1 MAKKGPAQL
10 QVEILTDEEWERFLA
25 EREGLL
31 VVDVYSDW
39 CGPCA
44 AMSAV
49 LKKIKLEVGGDF
61 LHLAMARS
69 DEIPA
74 LERFRSKSEPT
85 WMFISNGKLVNLMFG
100 ADAPAL
106 QRLVLAELKKE
117 ELFRQGIGDRPGI
130 EPHERFGEEVA
141 RYEEEQSILKAI
153 ENREIAKKE
162 KETLDRKK
170 KECQNILEMMD
181 NVGFAM
187 IMPHAKLKYN
197 DVLGDE
203 LAEAGLMIKEREK
216 VQMTDFL
223 LSEISFF
230 CTEPPFPE
238 VSLAE
243 MEEDKCMALFLKPK
257 PNTEISK
264 IDRIIA
270 RVVFGEMERPPGSAG
285 SPSQQLYKSADSGH
299 MDEIH
304 VEEKIEEVDKGELDD
319 SEEEDE
325 ESKEIEEEEIVE
337 VIIERSEND
346 LIGIWIPPN
355 ERVKATCLKLFFTK
369 YVSDCLIP
377 IPEPE
382 PDHLAIVYEFY
393 KKEAVK
399 KVMDQHAKHV
409 MRYGFF
415 TSEDFYS
422 TRLVAKSFKKLNVK
436 GVNRTYEEK
445 LILQV
450 SKKFSQCIL
459 DFAQVG
465 PMYMS
470 PNAEEG
476 KKECRIVFGEQYDEP
491 DLPDEEE
498 HAVVTH
504 AKEPEPV
511 VEETHD
517 VDDVDVE
524 DIPEEVEGEEVP
536 PPPATV
542 HEAPPALEAVPV
554 EEAPAPAP
562 APAPVETA
570 PVEEA
575 PPDEDEDDA

>member
-1 MAKKGPAQL
+1 M
-10 QVEILTDEEWERFLA
+10 IFL
-25 EREGLL
+25 
-31 VVDVYSDW
+31 
-39 CGPCA
+39 
-44 AMSAV
+44 
-49 LKKIKLEVGGDF
+49 
-61 LHLAMARS
+61 
-69 DEIPA
+69 
-74 LERFRSKSEPT
+74 
-85 WMFISNGKLVNLMFG
+85 MFKNGKLVNLMFG

-216 VQMTDFL
+216 VNNGQPFNVVFKVIFIKDFLRENTRYFIYYSRNIAQNVVFLIIHLPYSPQVQMTDFL

-355 ERVKATCLKLFFTK
+355 ERVKATCLK
-369 YVSDCLIP
+369 V
-377 IPEPE
+377 
-382 PDHLAIVYEFY
+382 
-393 KKEAVK
+393 
-399 KVMDQHAKHV
+399 
-409 MRYGFF
+409 
-415 TSEDFYS
+415 
-422 TRLVAKSFKKLNVK
+422 
-436 GVNRTYEEK
+436 
-445 LILQV
+445 ILQHYL
-450 SKKFSQCIL
+450 I
-459 DFAQVG
+459 
-465 PMYMS
+465 
-470 PNAEEG
+470 
-476 KKECRIVFGEQYDEP
+476 
-491 DLPDEEE
+491 
-498 HAVVTH
+498 
-504 AKEPEPV
+504 
-511 VEETHD
+511 HD
-517 VDDVDVE
+517 R
-524 DIPEEVEGEEVP
+524 
-536 PPPATV
+536 
-542 HEAPPALEAVPV
+542 
-554 EEAPAPAP
+554 
-562 APAPVETA
+562 
-570 PVEEA
+570 
-575 PPDEDEDDA
+575 